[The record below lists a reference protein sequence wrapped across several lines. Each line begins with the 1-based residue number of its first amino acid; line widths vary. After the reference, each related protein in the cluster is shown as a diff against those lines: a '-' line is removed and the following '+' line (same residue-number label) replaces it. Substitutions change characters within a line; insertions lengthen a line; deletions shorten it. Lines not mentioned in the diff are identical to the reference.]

1 MNREKSVNLS
11 LDKRASYQEVCNLME
26 QEAGKEVKC
35 LQQTGEKTWV
45 VTLKSDQASESLK
58 KKSLRIGEN
67 AIHTAGAGRPIT
79 FVTLLYAP
87 CEMGDQ
93 PITTALSPYGKV
105 INVRRGHWQQHP
117 LWENGN
123 RHVKMEMDRPIP
135 SYLQVGP
142 YRLVVKYNGQVETCR
157 RCGGPGHKAAD
168 CPNFKCHNCGEA
180 GHRAAECPSPPICR
194 ACHQEGHIST
204 QCPTSFA
211 NRTRGHPRLSE
222 SSDDEEEMIT
232 DRKATMTF
240 PPPPTTK
247 STTETEQ
254 PKPRKKKIAKRGRG
268 NPTEEN
274 DSKPEVKPKERKPN
288 NPTPDIDAQLAEDMA
303 ARLFDSEVSE
313 MSIVSNTSTK
323 KNSSSPQSSSLD
335 ESLPSQGYTE
345 VKRRNKKQHKKGQ
358 NMNNEQSA

>member
-240 PPPPTTK
+240 PPAAHYKIHHRNGTTQ
-247 STTETEQ
+247 TTE
-254 PKPRKKKIAKRGRG
+254 KKDR
-268 NPTEEN
+268 EERT
-274 DSKPEVKPKERKPN
+274 RKPDRRKRFKTRSKTKGEKTQQPHTRYRR
-288 NPTPDIDAQLAEDMA
+288 PT
-303 ARLFDSEVSE
+303 S
-313 MSIVSNTSTK
+313 
-323 KNSSSPQSSSLD
+323 
-335 ESLPSQGYTE
+335 
-345 VKRRNKKQHKKGQ
+345 
-358 NMNNEQSA
+358 